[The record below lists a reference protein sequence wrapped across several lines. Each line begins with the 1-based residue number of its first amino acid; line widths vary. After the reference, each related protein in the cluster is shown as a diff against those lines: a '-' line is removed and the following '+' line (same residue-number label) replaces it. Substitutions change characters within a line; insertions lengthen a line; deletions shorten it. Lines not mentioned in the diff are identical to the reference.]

1 MKKIFLLA
9 FAMASLGVFSA
20 YAQQPSVRYQGE
32 ADAGYAVGVGTFSSG
47 RANLHLINGVG
58 VGRFFSAGIGL
69 GVDYWHELSDNGEL
83 SMPVFLNLKGY
94 LPVSEKVRPF
104 LSLDLG
110 VSVGL
115 TEGLSEMSGLLCTPA
130 IGVAVGVGNSGN
142 ALIFSIGYN
151 MQQWSESG
159 FGINTNA
166 LNIKLGFQ
174 F

>member
-1 MKKIFLLA
+1 
-9 FAMASLGVFSA
+9 
-20 YAQQPSVRYQGE
+20 
-32 ADAGYAVGVGTFSSG
+32 
-47 RANLHLINGVG
+47 
-58 VGRFFSAGIGL
+58 
-69 GVDYWHELSDNGEL
+69 VDYWHELSDNGEL

-142 ALIFSIGYN
+142 ALIFSLGYN

-159 FGINTNA
+159 LGINTNT